1 MVKKLKNYILT
12 GTGILFLWVLL
23 LIIAYALPMHSIH
36 QHISESIP
44 TFEKEGLYPQENIN
58 DMSTQRDNFTDAY
71 MINIAGYDGK
81 ATLLEKAFGSYYTT
95 SNGTENPIEWLKHE
109 NGKTES
115 YARYWHGYV
124 VFLKALLLLFNYEQ
138 IRKLLYFFDM
148 LLIIWIVLQLQKN
161 QKNQYIFPFLIALLF
176 FPLTVMGKSIQ
187 FSTVFIPTLLSIGIV
202 LKYYEKLKDK
212 WDYFFFIEGSIIAY
226 LDLLTY
232 PIVNLGFLLCFVFIF
247 EKNTDIY
254 KQLKSFISKSFF
266 WAIGYGI
273 TWMFKWIIATI
284 VLHENII
291 SNALNQASFRTSNEN
306 AGAIW
311 TYLDVLKNNI
321 GICSNLVSAISVFF
335 ILIVLI
341 LKYRES
347 KQLHGINQLVS
358 FTLVALLPFAWYKVL
373 SNHSYIHY
381 FFTHRNLSVT
391 VLAVLFGFLQLY
403 EYEKGTKQK
412 IN

>member
-148 LLIIWIVLQLQKN
+148 LLIIWIALQLQKN

-176 FPLTVMGKSIQ
+176 S
-187 FSTVFIPTLLSIGIV
+187 
-202 LKYYEKLKDK
+202 
-212 WDYFFFIEGSIIAY
+212 
-226 LDLLTY
+226 
-232 PIVNLGFLLCFVFIF
+232 
-247 EKNTDIY
+247 
-254 KQLKSFISKSFF
+254 
-266 WAIGYGI
+266 
-273 TWMFKWIIATI
+273 
-284 VLHENII
+284 
-291 SNALNQASFRTSNEN
+291 R
-306 AGAIW
+306 
-311 TYLDVLKNNI
+311 
-321 GICSNLVSAISVFF
+321 
-335 ILIVLI
+335 
-341 LKYRES
+341 
-347 KQLHGINQLVS
+347 
-358 FTLVALLPFAWYKVL
+358 
-373 SNHSYIHY
+373 
-381 FFTHRNLSVT
+381 
-391 VLAVLFGFLQLY
+391 
-403 EYEKGTKQK
+403 
-412 IN
+412 